1 MVEAK
6 SLILNNF
13 YSTTSSNGIKS
24 PNQSKNVHEIDE
36 ADGKVSRLS
45 DALKDQMNAN
55 YNRQGY
61 IVNNNQIG
69 NLTKIEIP
77 KEEPESPLVISHKRR
92 RIQQ

>member
-1 MVEAK
+1 MVETK
-6 SLILNNF
+6 SLLLNNF

-24 PNQSKNVHEIDE
+24 PNQSKNVHEVDE

-45 DALKDQMNAN
+45 DALKDQMNAS

-69 NLTKIEIP
+69 NLSKIEQA
-77 KEEPESPLVISHKRR
+77 KEEPDSPLVISHKRR